1 MMKLPGTFDRLHFGT
16 AGVPADEGTPLAE
29 GLELLRRHHLTALEL
44 EFVQRVYMNDEEARE
59 AGAMA
64 RERGVLLSAHAP
76 YYINL
81 ASLERPKYHASV
93 SRIVKTAQVLHA
105 AGGHSVVFH
114 AAFYQERKPEKVY
127 KQVAA
132 GLAEIEEAL
141 RKKDVAVW
149 LRPELTGKPTQF
161 GDVSELT
168 RLSREFETV
177 LPCIDFSHLHAR
189 TAGEYNTEREWDE
202 VMQQLATEIPAE
214 KQPLR
219 RMHIHLSGIAYGPKG
234 ERNHLPLAESDLNY
248 AALLAV
254 LKRHGVCGTVIC
266 EGPHETVL
274 DDLALMRKAYGED

>member
-1 MMKLPGTFDRLHFGT
+1 MKLPGTFDRLHFGT
-16 AGVPADEGTPLAE
+16 AGLPAGEDTPLAE
-29 GLELLRRHHLTALEL
+29 GLGLLRRHNLTALEL
-44 EFVQRVYMNDEEARE
+44 EFVQRVYMSEDEARE

-114 AAFYQERKPEKVY
+114 AAFYQKRKPEKVY

-132 GLAEIEEAL
+132 GIVEIEETL
-141 RKKDVAVW
+141 RKKGLAVW

-168 RLSREFETV
+168 RLAREFETV

-189 TAGEYNTEREWDE
+189 TAGGYNTGREWEE
-202 VMQQLATEIPAE
+202 VMQQLAAEIPAE
-214 KQPLR
+214 KQPLK

-234 ERNHLPLAESDLNY
+234 ERNHLPLVESDLNY

-254 LKRHGVCGTVIC
+254 LKRHGVGGTVIC

-274 DDLALMRKAYGED
+274 NDLALMRKAYEEG